1 MDQVRQ
7 YSLRLH
13 LLSLISIPI
22 ILAGCL
28 VGAFALWS
36 AYHEISEVYDA
47 QLSHAAKVLLQL
59 TEHEVRE
66 HESYEIELGAE
77 RPGISHRYE
86 KNISFRIWKGDHL
99 VTESQNAVEFADV
112 NAPLGF
118 SDQKIGDVR
127 WRFFVFVDDHAG
139 ITVEV
144 AERYKIRAELILQ
157 ILFSFFAPALV
168 FIPLLLLLVWW
179 GTTRSLQPL
188 LAVSEAVD
196 KRDAGDLR
204 PIDAARIPKEIMP
217 LMRALNR
224 LLQRLE
230 VSLQCER
237 EFTDNAAHELRTP
250 LAVMKMQTQVLLKKA
265 GDVPACRE
273 GLDNL
278 EAAIDRASHLVTQLL
293 SFARMQSSDLEFRD
307 LDFSQLVENI
317 VGEYSAIAAEK
328 KQQYDINIASGVRV
342 HGNEDAL
349 AIMVRNLVDNAVKFT
364 PGEGRINICLKEDGA
379 LLVADSGPG
388 IPDNEKKK
396 VLERF
401 TRGSKTQEM
410 GSGLGLAMVKWTC
423 DLHKAELSLSD
434 NEPHGLV
441 VTVTAEDNKESLRVM
456 LFSEEAYKTS
466 EIEGEILD
474 RVRQP
479 KGSEPKGSPISRS
492 FK

>member
-1 MDQVRQ
+1 M
-7 YSLRLH
+7 
-13 LLSLISIPI
+13 
-22 ILAGCL
+22 
-28 VGAFALWS
+28 
-36 AYHEISEVYDA
+36 
-47 QLSHAAKVLLQL
+47 
-59 TEHEVRE
+59 
-66 HESYEIELGAE
+66 
-77 RPGISHRYE
+77 
-86 KNISFRIWKGDHL
+86 
-99 VTESQNAVEFADV
+99 

-127 WRFFVFVDDHAG
+127 WRFFVFVDDPAG

-230 VSLQCER
+230 VSLERER

-278 EAAIDRASHLVTQLL
+278 EAAIDRASHPVTQLL
-293 SFARMQSSDLEFRD
+293 SFARMQSSELEFRD

-317 VGEYSAIAAEK
+317 VG
-328 KQQYDINIASGVRV
+328 V
-342 HGNEDAL
+342 H
-349 AIMVRNLVDNAVKFT
+349 
-364 PGEGRINICLKEDGA
+364 
-379 LLVADSGPG
+379 S
-388 IPDNEKKK
+388 
-396 VLERF
+396 
-401 TRGSKTQEM
+401 
-410 GSGLGLAMVKWTC
+410 
-423 DLHKAELSLSD
+423 LSL
-434 NEPHGLV
+434 
-441 VTVTAEDNKESLRVM
+441 LR
-456 LFSEEAYKTS
+456 
-466 EIEGEILD
+466 
-474 RVRQP
+474 
-479 KGSEPKGSPISRS
+479 RS
-492 FK
+492 SKMI